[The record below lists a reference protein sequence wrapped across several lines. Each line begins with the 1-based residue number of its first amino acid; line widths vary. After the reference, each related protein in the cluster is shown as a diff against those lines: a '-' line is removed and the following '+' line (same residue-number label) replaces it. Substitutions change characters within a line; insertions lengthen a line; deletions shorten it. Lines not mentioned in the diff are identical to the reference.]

1 MAKTNVKAT
10 PNPRRTAGGAIASN
24 INSEQ
29 MLRRQVMALMLWES
43 GGETEKQIA
52 ALIPKCRPEF
62 VAACAYE
69 ARTKMKL
76 RHAPLFIV
84 REMARHEG
92 HKQLVG
98 KLLPDV
104 INRADEINEFL
115 AIYWKNGKCPISAQ
129 VKKGLA
135 AAFKKFGP
143 HALAKYNSQDKAIKM
158 RDVMFMVHAKPADAP
173 GDKFTKHERKA
184 QLAMPAKKRRELTKG
199 EKLFADLINSDLK
212 TADTWE
218 TNLSAGA
225 DKKETFERLMEEG
238 KLGALAFIRNLRN
251 MTESG
256 IDRKTLRE
264 YGSKVNLEY
273 VLPFRFLS
281 AARQVPGLED
291 IIEPMML
298 RCLEGQP
305 KLPGKTVLIL
315 DTSGSMHQRISA
327 KSDLTRLDT
336 AAALAILVREVCEN
350 VVIYCTAGS
359 DSLRKHAT
367 MVIPARRGFALSDYI
382 TSHEVRGKI
391 GGGGI
396 FLKQCLDYVEMHE
409 KSADR
414 VITLTD
420 EIDCDDKASPEKAS
434 AFGMN
439 NYIINVATQANGI
452 AYSKFTHING
462 WSEAVIDFI
471 RALEADEAES
481 Q

>member
-1 MAKTNVKAT
+1 MKTNAKAV
-10 PNPRRTAGGAIASN
+10 NNRRTEGGARASA
-24 INSEQ
+24 ITPEQ
-29 MLRRQVMALMLWES
+29 ELRRQVMALMLWEN
-43 GGETEKQIA
+43 GGQTEKNVA
-52 ALIPKCRPEF
+52 SLIPKCRPEF
-62 VAACAYE
+62 VAACAFE

-76 RHAPLFIV
+76 RHVPLFIA
-84 REMARHEG
+84 REMARHPE
-92 HKQLVG
+92 HKSLVG
-98 KLLPDV
+98 KLLPDL
-104 INRADEINEFL
+104 INRADEINEFM
-115 AIYWKNGKCPISAQ
+115 AIYWKNGKTPISAQ

-143 HALAKYNSQDKAIKM
+143 YALAKYNKTDMAIKM
-158 RDVMFMVHAKPADAP
+158 RDVMFLTHAKPADAP
-173 GDKFTKHERKA
+173 GDKYTKEVRKA
-184 QLAMPAKKRRELTKG
+184 ERAGQKARQLTKG
-199 EKLFADLINSDLK
+199 EKLFSDLINDKLE
-212 TADTWE
+212 TPDTWE

-225 DKKETFERLMEEG
+225 DKKETFERLMSEN

-251 MTESG
+251 MVQAGVS
-256 IDRKTLRE
+256 RQAMKE
-264 YGSKVNLEY
+264 YGAKVNLEY

-281 AARQVPGLED
+281 AARQVPGMED
-291 IIEPMML
+291 LLEPMML

-315 DTSGSMHQRISA
+315 DTSGSMHAGISG

-336 AAALAILVREVCEN
+336 AAALAILVREICED

-359 DSLRKHAT
+359 DGARRHAT
-367 MVIPARRGFALSDYI
+367 MQIPARRGFALADYI
-382 TSHEVRGKI
+382 RSNEVQGKI

-396 FLKQCLDYVEMHE
+396 FLKQCLDFVEMNE
-409 KSADR
+409 KTADR

-420 EIDCDDKASPEKAS
+420 EIDCDDKASPEGAS
-434 AFGMN
+434 TFGEN

-471 RALEADEAES
+471 RVLEEDQAAEL